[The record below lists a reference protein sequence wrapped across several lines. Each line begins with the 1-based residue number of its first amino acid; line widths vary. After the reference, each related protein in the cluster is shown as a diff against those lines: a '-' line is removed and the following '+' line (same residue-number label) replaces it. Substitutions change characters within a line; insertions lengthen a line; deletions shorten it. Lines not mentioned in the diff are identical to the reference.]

1 MKSTLRRSLIGL
13 VRGFSRHNVIH
24 AGIWIAV
31 DSLLLVVFE
40 FANHFQSGFEVAR
53 SEGGGTEGKGLKV
66 YGNEGA
72 GVFGSGRVE
81 RE

>member
-13 VRGFSRHNVIH
+13 VRVFSRHNVIH
-24 AGIWIAV
+24 AGIWITV

-40 FANHFQSGFEVAR
+40 FANHFQSGFEGGWG
-53 SEGGGTEGKGLKV
+53 GGGTEGKGLKV